1 MSAQTYITPTM
12 LAILAHPT
20 FQLLYERV
28 AIGLV
33 DVANLQSKC
42 NGTDNFSA
50 VLQGLSIGKK
60 ESLGKTLESP
70 SGNPA
75 TVFMGLKASTSCG
88 ALIVHMGM
96 NATSVHKP
104 LNCSGFFQGARL
116 TL

>member
-1 MSAQTYITPTM
+1 M
-12 LAILAHPT
+12 LAILANPT

-28 AIGLV
+28 ANGLV

-50 VLQGLSIGKK
+50 VLQSLSIGKK

-75 TVFMGLKASTSCG
+75 TVFMGLGIHFLWCAYSPYGYECNKRAQTAELFRFFSRCSSDAVKTS
-88 ALIVHMGM
+88 
-96 NATSVHKP
+96 
-104 LNCSGFFQGARL
+104 
-116 TL
+116 